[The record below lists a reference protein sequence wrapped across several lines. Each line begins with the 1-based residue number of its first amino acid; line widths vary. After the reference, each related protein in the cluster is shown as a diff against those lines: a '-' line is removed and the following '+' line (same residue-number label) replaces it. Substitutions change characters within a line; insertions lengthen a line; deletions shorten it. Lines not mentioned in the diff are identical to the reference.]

1 MAKRQ
6 SMAWVELRVG
16 ILVVASFGLLAGAIF
31 MIGGETG
38 LFTRTYAIT
47 AYFASA
53 NGMNN
58 GAEVW
63 LEGVTVGNVGS
74 VQVTGLPDPDQAVAV
89 VLNIDE
95 RFGNMILDDSVVA
108 IKTIGLL
115 GDSYVDVAR
124 GDGLGSA
131 VSPGGSIQGAGSGD
145 IRELITGTND
155 VIANLEVL
163 SDEVGVI
170 TGRLREGE
178 GTLGRML
185 TDTAIFDNA
194 NAAVIEVNELV
205 SDARTG
211 DGTVGRLMSDS
222 ELYDRM
228 TEMLE
233 RFESIADS
241 VENGEGTIAKLI
253 NDATIY
259 DEATDMVTRANGLIG
274 RIESGEG
281 TLGKLSADDSLY
293 DELRTAVGEV
303 STMVSNVANSEG
315 TLGKLINEPSLHDN
329 LNLTISEMLKLV
341 YDFRQDPGKFLT
353 INFRLF

>member
-1 MAKRQ
+1 MARRQ
-6 SMAWVELRVG
+6 SLSWVELRVG
-16 ILVVASFGLLAGAIF
+16 ILVIASFGLLATAIIV
-31 MIGGETG
+31 IGGETG

-63 LEGVTVGNVGS
+63 LDGVTVGNVGS
-74 VQVTGLPDPDQAVAV
+74 VQVTGRSDPDQAVAV
-89 VLNIDE
+89 ELNIDE
-95 RFGNMILDDSVVA
+95 RFSDMILDDAIVA
-108 IKTIGLL
+108 IKTVGLL
-115 GDSYVDVAR
+115 GDSYVDVTR
-124 GDGLGSA
+124 GDGNGN
-131 VSPGGSIQGAGSGD
+131 VVPPGGTIQGSGSGD

-155 VIANLEVL
+155 VIANLEIL
-163 SDEVGVI
+163 SDEVGII
-170 TGRLREGE
+170 TGRLRDGE

-194 NAAVIEVNELV
+194 NAAVLEVNELV
-205 SDARTG
+205 RDARTG
-211 DGTVGRLMSDS
+211 EGTVGRLMSDS

-233 RFESIADS
+233 RFESIADT
-241 VENGEGTIAKLI
+241 VENGEGTLAKLL
-253 NDATIY
+253 NDSTIY
-259 DEATDMVTRANGLIG
+259 DEAADMVARANGLIG

-281 TLGKLSADDSLY
+281 TLGKLSSDDALYDSL
-293 DELRTAVGEV
+293 LTAVDEIT
-303 STMVSNVANSEG
+303 TMVSNVANSEG

-329 LNLTISEMLKLV
+329 LNLTISEVLKLV